1 MGTPGPLGA
10 NDSGTAILSAG
21 GSTAWAASTT
31 AFSVTRT
38 VLTAGS
44 GLGAVVTISVDMT
57 VTANQT
63 CSLSFTAVNGAT
75 TVVSAGSFTMGVK
88 SASSSNPII
97 ATQMFPVTGLT
108 LGSTVFQLQYKV
120 SGGSC
125 TINKAALV
133 VQTP

>member
-1 MGTPGPLGA
+1 
-10 NDSGTAILSAG
+10 
-21 GSTAWAASTT
+21 
-31 AFSVTRT
+31 
-38 VLTAGS
+38 
-44 GLGAVVTISVDMT
+44 
-57 VTANQT
+57 
-63 CSLSFTAVNGAT
+63 
-75 TVVSAGSFTMGVK
+75 MGVK

-97 ATQMFPVTGLT
+97 ATQVFPVTGLT